1 MALAPRARLA
11 AGAATLAA
19 AGAAVLLFGC
29 QRQSVPAVPGP
40 EIHVSAGAAL
50 GRPTR
55 LDASAEPG
63 AAVTFTGGMT
73 HPGMVPIVAKASEV
87 SAGLYVATMTWTMAG
102 DWVVFLEAR
111 WPDGRR
117 EDSKVPVRVAR

>member
-11 AGAATLAA
+11 AGAATLA

-55 LDASAEPG
+55 LDAASEPG
-63 AAVTFTGGMT
+63 AAATFTAGMT
-73 HPGMVPIVAKASEV
+73 HPGMVPIVAKAAEEKP
-87 SAGLYVATMTWTMAG
+87 GLYVATMTWTMAG
-102 DWVVFLEAR
+102 DWVVFFEAR

-117 EDSKVPVRVAR
+117 RESKVPVRVAR